1 MTMEF
6 CKKCGAI
13 MRPAKDDKTI
23 IECSCGNRKT
33 ITHAVMK
40 EKMAAHKELDVI
52 HDTINPLAVYPH
64 KCKKCGFDK
73 AQLISKGVWYTD
85 EDEVIEYV
93 CGRCGL
99 HEKASE
105 GSKIM

>member
-1 MTMEF
+1 MEF
-6 CKKCGAI
+6 CTKCGAI
-13 MRPAKDDKTI
+13 MKPSRTKPGMLV
-23 IECSCGNRKT
+23 CSCGNSQPISKT
-33 ITHAVMK
+33 TMK
-40 EKMAAHKELDVI
+40 ESAKPHKDIEVV

-64 KCKKCGFDK
+64 KCKKCCFDR

-93 CGRCGL
+93 CGRCGF